1 MQFVQQFRRGRGP
14 QGAGAVLVFSL
25 TVALLPAEVLA
36 QPQTSTSASTNQS
49 TDDEP
54 TTYLDEITV
63 TATLSPSSLR
73 ETPGVVSVIDSETI
87 AERMV
92 ESFSDLVKF
101 EPGVY
106 VENDVTR
113 LGLNGFNIRGV
124 GGNRVM
130 TQVDGVQ
137 TSEQFDFGPFS
148 IHQAGLDV
156 DTLKSVE
163 IVRSANSALYGSD
176 ALGGV
181 VSLFTKD
188 PADYLLDQKRYLGV
202 KTTWDGRSDDTS
214 GNFAFALGNESVQG
228 SLFTSYSRGNET
240 KNQGTIE
247 TLDVTRTAPNPQD
260 REGLQALGKMV
271 FTASPGNIFRSAIEV
286 FATQI
291 NTTAYSLQGTTFYG
305 PVAFSTTSAQALDTQ
320 ERWRISLDHV
330 LTPQRGLDVLT
341 WRVYGQGSDTS
352 QVVDESRSIVAFGP
366 PTLSARTG
374 TVNFEQRGFGASG
387 QGQHWVGGTE
397 NGLMLPFGASFTRD
411 AFDVLRDRSET
422 NIITGAPVPTSL
434 IFPAKYFPESDVD
447 ETGVYVQAELRVDR
461 LTIVPG
467 IRYDRYSLDANQ
479 EDAVYLAG
487 LNPVPADFSAD
498 AMSPKIGATV
508 LITDD
513 LTAHAQYAGGF
524 RAPPYSA
531 INTGFTNLAGGYT
544 TLPNA
549 GLNAETSDNIEVGLR
564 AALGRT
570 SLDVTAFSNRYDDF
584 IELTAVGF
592 NPATFLLEFQSQN
605 LSEVEIGGVEV
616 RADTYLT
623 NRVRL
628 RASWA
633 AITGTDVS
641 GDTDTPLG
649 SITPDEGVIGLQYI
663 DPDGWWTSE
672 LSVRI
677 TEGQTALD
685 AGDGQFAPDGYQ
697 VVDFVTSIR
706 PADAVTFRIGLL
718 NLADETYFEWWNVRG
733 RGTNDPVIDRYSSP
747 GRSVITSLALDW

>member
-1 MQFVQQFRRGRGP
+1 MHFERQPRAGRRHRGSRF
-14 QGAGAVLVFSL
+14 ALAMLLAV
-25 TVALLPAEVLA
+25 TLPVGTALA
-36 QPQTSTSASTNQS
+36 QGQSAGTQPQSG
-49 TDDEP
+49 DDDDP
-54 TTYLDEITV
+54 TTYLDEVTV

-73 ETPGVVSVIDSETI
+73 ETPGVVSVIDSQTI

-214 GNFAFALGNESVQG
+214 GNFAFALGNKTVQG
-228 SLFTSYSRGNET
+228 SIFTSVSRGSEI
-240 KNQGTIE
+240 KNQGNVE
-247 TLDVTRTAPNPQD
+247 TLDITRTAPNPQD
-260 REGLQALGKMV
+260 REGLQALGKLV
-271 FTASPGNIFRSAIEV
+271 YTASPGNVFRGAVEV
-286 FATQI
+286 FDTEI
-291 NTTAYSLQGTTFYG
+291 NTTAYSLQGTSRFG
-305 PVAFSTTSAQALDTQ
+305 PVAISTTSAVALDTQ
-320 ERWRISLDHV
+320 ERWRVSLDHT
-330 LTPQRGLDVLT
+330 LTPQRGIDVIT
-341 WRVYGQGSDTS
+341 WRVYGQGNDTS
-352 QVVDESRSIVAFGP
+352 QVVDESRSTVAFGP

-374 TVNFEQRGFGASG
+374 SVDFEQRGFGASG

-397 NGLMLPFGASFTRD
+397 NGLMLSFGGSFMRD
-411 AFDVLRDRSET
+411 SFDVLRDRMET
-422 NIITGAPVPTSL
+422 NIATGAPVPTSL
-434 IFPAKYFPESDVD
+434 IFPTKYFPESDVD
-447 ETGVYVQAELRVDR
+447 ETGIYAQAEITLDR

-467 IRYDRYSLDANQ
+467 VRYDRFSLDANQ
-479 EDAVYLAG
+479 QDAVYLAG

-498 AMSPKIGATV
+498 AVSPKIGATV

-513 LTAHAQYAGGF
+513 LTAHAQYSGGF

-564 AALGRT
+564 AAFGRA
-570 SLDVTAFSNRYDDF
+570 SLDVTAFSNQYNDF
-584 IELTAVGF
+584 IELTALGF
-592 NPATFLLEFQSQN
+592 NPGTFLLEFQSQN
-605 LSEVEIGGVEV
+605 LSEVEIEGVEV
-616 RADTYLT
+616 RADAYLT
-623 NRVRL
+623 SRVRL

-641 GDTDTPLG
+641 GDTETPLG

-663 DPDGWWTSE
+663 DPAGFWTSE

-677 TEGQTALD
+677 TEGQTASD
-685 AGDGQFAPDGYQ
+685 AGDGQFTPGAYQ

-706 PADAVTFRIGLL
+706 PADALTFRIGLL

-733 RGTNDPVIDRYSSP
+733 RATDDPVIDRYSSP